1 MESLRSTDTLRI
13 VPLTVAP
20 VAESVAAEPVWSP
33 LKKILFRFTCVY
45 FFLYIFPFP
54 LDAIPYV
61 GQLVQPYGEL
71 WNALVPWVG
80 KLVFHVNITVLPNGS
95 GDTTYNYVQVFCY
108 AVLAALATVVWSV
121 LDRKRAN
128 YVRLNEWLRIY
139 VAFSLATAMISYGAI
154 KVIKSQFPNPTLDR
168 LVQPFGDASPMGLLW
183 TFMGASMAYS
193 IFAGAAEML
202 GGLLL
207 TTRHTRLLGGLVSI
221 AVVSNIVMLNY
232 AFDVPVKLYSSHLLL
247 MGIFVILP
255 DLRRLVSFFVLNR
268 TPEAVEFRPLFVR
281 PALRRVALIFQIL
294 FVVGYTVLALV
305 GAQQTRKAYGDL
317 APRSTLRGVWDV
329 EEIVVNGTVRPA
341 VFTDAT
347 RWRRMV
353 FDYKTGMSIYT
364 MNDSRRRFNLKLG
377 TAQKTMLLTKREDPN
392 ATSTFTYQQPGPGL
406 LTVTGT
412 MDGETIQAKLRRA
425 EEKSFLLTS
434 RSFHWINEYPFNR

>member
-13 VPLTVAP
+13 VPSTVAP
-20 VAESVAAEPVWSP
+20 AAESTAAEPVWSP
-33 LKKILFRFTCVY
+33 LKKILFRWTCAY

-54 LDAIPYV
+54 LDAFPYV
-61 GQLVQPYGEL
+61 AYAVQPYAGL
-71 WNALVPWVG
+71 WNDIVPWVG
-80 KLVFHVNITVLPNGS
+80 KHVFKVAITVLPNGS
-95 GDTTYNYVQVFCY
+95 GDTTYNYVQVFCF
-108 AVLAALATVVWSV
+108 AVLAALATVVWSL

-128 YVRLNEWLRIY
+128 YVRLNEWLRVY
-139 VAFSLATAMISYGAI
+139 VTFSLAMSMISYGAI
-154 KVIKSQFPNPTLDR
+154 KVIKSQFPSATLDR

-183 TFMGASMAYS
+183 TFMGATMAYS

-207 TTRHTRLLGGLVSI
+207 TTRRTRLLGGLVSI

-232 AFDVPVKLYSSHLLL
+232 AFDVPVKLYSSHLLV
-247 MGIFVILP
+247 MGIFVIVP
-255 DLRRLVSFFVLNR
+255 DLRRLMSFFVLNR
-268 TPEAVEFRPLFVR
+268 PAAAVEFRPLFAR
-281 PALRRVALIFQIL
+281 PGLNRGALIFRAL
-294 FVVGYTVLALV
+294 FVVGYTGLALY
-305 GAQQTRKAYGDL
+305 GAQQGRQTYGDL
-317 APRSTLRGVWDV
+317 APRSTLRGVWTV
-329 EEIVVNGTVRPA
+329 EEMVVNGTVRPP

-377 TAQKTMLLTKREDPN
+377 PAQKTMILTKREDPK
-392 ATSTFTYQQPGPGL
+392 ASSTFTYQQPGPGL

-425 EEKSFLLTS
+425 DEKSFLLTS
-434 RSFHWINEYPFNR
+434 RGFHWINEYPFNR